1 MMSRQQRG
9 VNYGRVYDMVA
20 KKPFIDVI
28 NAYDDFSVREKNII
42 TSILVVV
49 LLLAGYLFAIEPIV
63 LSHAELME
71 NKNTL
76 ISTNQ
81 SLSEKIISTK
91 NKNSQDPNI
100 ILRKQLNKTITE
112 SKNFQEKINLL
123 TQALVA
129 PRQMVSLLGNVLKQD
144 KQLKLISLVNLP
156 EEAMNMEGGN
166 LTSDI
171 ESAAD
176 ESNSQNITP
185 NEEALIYRHT
195 FDIELEAT
203 YDSTLSYLKRL
214 DGLPW
219 QLFWQDLKYE
229 STEYPKGKL
238 NIRIYTLSMSKEVL
252 GV

>member
-1 MMSRQQRG
+1 MTWWQ
-9 VNYGRVYDMVA
+9 N
-20 KKPFIDVI
+20 KPVSDAIKI
-28 NAYDDFSVREKNII
+28 YENFSVREQNII
-42 TSILVVV
+42 TSTLVIV
-49 LLLAGYLFAIEPIV
+49 LSLAGYLFAIEPVV
-63 LSHAELME
+63 LSHVELIE
-71 NKNTL
+71 NENTL

-81 SLSEKIISTK
+81 LLSEKIKNTK
-91 NKNSQDPNI
+91 SKKLQDPNI
-100 ILRKQLNKTITE
+100 PLRKQLNKMLTE

-129 PRQMVSLLGNVLKQD
+129 PRQMVSLLGRVLKQD

-156 EEAMNMEGGN
+156 EETMNIAGRN
-166 LTSDI
+166 LTTD
-171 ESAAD
+171 AD
-176 ESNSQNITP
+176 STSYTSNILNRSSNK
-185 NEEALIYRHT
+185 EALIYRHT

-203 YDSTLSYLKRL
+203 YDSALSYLKRL

-229 STEYPKGKL
+229 STHYPKGKL